1 MKHTLKILLIT
12 LISFGLYF
20 IISKIYFYKLDEFLT
35 KSVGISIIGF
45 LLTYII
51 VGLPLLLGL
60 FLIHKP
66 NDILNSVGLRKGFL
80 KGLLFSFLITL
91 PMLIGY
97 SVFLNFNRHISINS
111 IFVGVISAAFF
122 EELYFR
128 GIFFGQIFRYT
139 KIGFIPS
146 IVICALFFA
155 SGHMWQSNDIST
167 LISIFIITFLGA
179 GLFAWLYIE
188 WDNNL
193 WVPMGLHLFMN
204 LHWDLFSG
212 ANALGGKYENL
223 FRAIT
228 IILAIVGTLQFKK
241 HKGLKLN
248 INKTNLIINPF
259 NVIWTRLGGYVF
271 TRTL

>member
-1 MKHTLKILLIT
+1 MRQTLKIILIT
-12 LISFGLYF
+12 AVAFGLYY
-20 IISKIYFYKLDEFLT
+20 IISKLYFYRIDEFLT
-35 KSVGISIIGF
+35 KRIGISIIGF

-66 NDILNSVGLRKGFL
+66 KEIINSVGLKNGFL
-80 KGLLFSFLITL
+80 KGFLFSFIVTL

-97 SVFLNFNRHISINS
+97 FVFLKFNKDISINS
-111 IFVGVISAAFF
+111 ILVRVIFAAFF

-128 GIFFGQIFRYT
+128 GFLFGQIFRYT

-146 IVICALFFA
+146 ILICALFFA
-155 SGHMWQSNDIST
+155 LGHLWQSNDISILT
-167 LISIFIITFLGA
+167 GIFITTFLGA

-193 WVPMGLHLFMN
+193 WIPMGLHLFMN

-212 ANALGGKYENL
+212 TNALGGKYENV
-223 FRAIT
+223 FRIIT
-228 IILAIVGTLQFKK
+228 IILAIAGTLRYKK

-248 INKTNLIINPF
+248 INKSNLIIKNWP
-259 NVIWTRLGGYVF
+259 
-271 TRTL
+271 

>member
-1 MKHTLKILLIT
+1 MKQTLRTLLII
-12 LISFGLYF
+12 LIAFGLYF
-20 IISKIYFYKLDEFLT
+20 IISKLYFYKLDNFLT
-35 KSVGISIIGF
+35 KSIGIGIIGF

-66 NDILNSVGLRKGFL
+66 NEIIDSVGLRKGFS
-80 KGLLFSFLITL
+80 KGLLFSFIVTL

-97 SVFLNFNRHISINS
+97 SVFLKFNKDISINS
-111 IFVGVISAAFF
+111 IIVGVISAAFF

-146 IVICALFFA
+146 IVICALLFA

-167 LISIFIITFLGA
+167 LMGIFITTFFGA

-193 WVPMGLHLFMN
+193 WIPMGLHLFMN

-212 ANALGGKYENL
+212 SNALGGKYENI
-223 FRAIT
+223 FRIIT
-228 IILAIVGTLQFKK
+228 IILAIAGTLRYKK

-248 INKTNLIINPF
+248 INKSNLIIKNWP
-259 NVIWTRLGGYVF
+259 
-271 TRTL
+271 

>member
-1 MKHTLKILLIT
+1 MI
-12 LISFGLYF
+12 
-20 IISKIYFYKLDEFLT
+20 
-35 KSVGISIIGF
+35 GISLIGF

-51 VGLPLLLGL
+51 VGLPLILGL

-66 NDILNSVGLRKGFL
+66 KEIINSVGLKSGFFKGII
-80 KGLLFSFLITL
+80 FSFIVTL

-97 SVFLNFNRHISINS
+97 SICLKFNKDISINS
-111 IFVGVISAAFF
+111 IIVGVISAAFF

-128 GIFFGQIFRYT
+128 GIFFGQIFRFT

-146 IVICALFFA
+146 IMICALFFA
-155 SGHMWQSNDIST
+155 SGHLWQSNDISILT
-167 LISIFIITFLGA
+167 GIFITTFFGA

-193 WVPMGLHLFMN
+193 WIPMGLHLFMN

-212 ANALGGKYENL
+212 ANALGGKYENV
-223 FRAIT
+223 FRIIT
-228 IILAIVGTLQFKK
+228 ITLAIVSTLRYKK

-248 INKTNLIINPF
+248 INKSNLIIKNCA
-259 NVIWTRLGGYVF
+259 
-271 TRTL
+271 